1 MCPYLSGESWELVP
15 TELPSHSRS
24 SAKRILVIG
33 SIQMIQAAKGRRK
46 HKKSSGEMEFY
57 VYCENALV
65 HVLSKLSIK
74 AANKVL
80 W

>member
-15 TELPSHSRS
+15 TELPSHSSS

-33 SIQMIQAAKGRRK
+33 SIQAPKGRKK
-46 HKKSSGEMEFY
+46 HKKSSGEMELY

-65 HVLSKLSIK
+65 HVLSKLSMK